1 VTQGELNDWA
11 KSEGYDVH
19 RVKMVN

>member
-11 KSEGYDVH
+11 KAEGYDVH